1 MEYKDFEDMNEFS
14 EYGSGDSCYVVY
26 SAMVFN
32 VTETLD
38 EMDNI
43 SRDDCGRDV
52 TNKFNPEQGEA
63 FHDLNVD
70 NYVGVVLSEIPR
82 LDEDPADRDQEVE
95 ERETE
100 EVETTEE
107 VVENNGAEGAWF
119 DTSSMF
125 FPGILALIV
134 VLFVA
139 LFFAR
144 KKGNKLQESQ
154 KKEDKK

>member
-32 VTETLD
+32 VTETLE
-38 EMDNI
+38 EMDNLG
-43 SRDDCGRDV
+43 RGDCGKDV

-82 LDEDPADRDQEVE
+82 LDEDPADRAQEGE
-95 ERETE
+95 EQRTE
-100 EVETTEE
+100 NAETEE
-107 VVENNGAEGAWF
+107 VVEANGAQGAWF
-119 DTSSMF
+119 DTSSVF
-125 FPGILALIV
+125 FPGILALIA
-134 VLFVA
+134 VLFIA

-144 KKGNKLQESQ
+144 KKSNETQEY
-154 KKEDKK
+154 KKEETKK